1 MAEVTQR
8 IFLMVQGTAGAPRSY
23 WHEIVA
29 VLVAKALALIAI
41 YSLFFASPTLTPHLN
56 DHLFATDAMK

>member
-29 VLVAKALALIAI
+29 VLVAKALALITI
-41 YSLFFASPTLTPHLN
+41 YSLFFASPAPTPHLN